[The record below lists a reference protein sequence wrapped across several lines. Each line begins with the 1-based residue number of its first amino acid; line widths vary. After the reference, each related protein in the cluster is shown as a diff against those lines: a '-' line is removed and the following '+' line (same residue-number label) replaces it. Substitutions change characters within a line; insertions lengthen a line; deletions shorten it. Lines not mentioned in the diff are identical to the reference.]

1 MAPIVQNILELIG
14 NTPLVRLGS
23 VAQPGWATLLAKLE
37 SMNPSGSV
45 KDRST
50 LAIIEEAEAQQRL
63 KPGDTIVEATGGNTG
78 ISLAMIAAAKGY
90 RAVVVMPEG
99 VSDDHRRLLL
109 SYGAEVML
117 TPAAEGMIEASNT
130 VGRLLKENP
139 GYFGLDQFQR
149 PANPEAH
156 RRVTAAEILKATRNR
171 VDAFV
176 AGIGTGGTITGVGRA
191 LKAKLPSVLVVGV
204 EPSTSPLLSQGQA
217 GRHGIPGLGAGFIPR
232 VLERNVLDEIIPVSE
247 EQARETA
254 SRLAREEGILTGV
267 SAGANVFAAM
277 AIAERLGAGKTVV
290 TVLPDTGQRY
300 LSSLAI
306 REDSAELSFARRG
319 T

>member
-1 MAPIVQNILELIG
+1 MASIVQNILELIG
-14 NTPLVRLGS
+14 NTPLVRLGRLP
-23 VAQPGWATLLAKLE
+23 QPGWAVVLAKLE

-45 KDRST
+45 KDRPT
-50 LAIIEEAEAQQRL
+50 LAIIEEAEAQGQL

-117 TPAAEGMIEASNT
+117 TPAAEGMIEAGNT
-130 VGRLLKENP
+130 VERLLKENP
-139 GYFGLDQFQR
+139 GYFALNQFQR

-156 RRVTAAEILKATRNR
+156 RRATAVEILKATRNG

-176 AGIGTGGTITGVGRA
+176 AGIGTGGTITGVGQA
-191 LKAKLPSVLVVGV
+191 LKAELPAVLVVGV

-217 GRHGIPGLGAGFIPR
+217 GRHGIPGLGAGFIPQ
-232 VLERNVLDEIIPVSE
+232 VLERKVLDEVIPVSE

-254 SRLAREEGILTGV
+254 SRLAREEGILTGI
-267 SAGANVFAAM
+267 SAGANVFAAL
-277 AIAERLGAGKTVV
+277 AIAQRLGAGKTVV

-300 LSSLAI
+300 LNSLAI
-306 REDSAELSFARRG
+306 REDTAELSSARRG

>member
-1 MAPIVQNILELIG
+1 MAPIIQNILELIG

-23 VAQPGWATLLAKLE
+23 VPQPGWATLLAKLE